1 MKRRKERME
10 ICYVGALVM
19 PNSYVVMDEEEILY
33 VEGGMS
39 VHRAAKYINIGVTAI
54 LVVVGI
60 GLGISSILWF
70 MRNSGKGLVVAG
82 LKHAITSVILALNPN
97 WTIGYGI
104 AIFIDSRDSN
114 PNNKIVMG

>member
-1 MKRRKERME
+1 MKSRKERME

-82 LKHAITSVILALNPN
+82 LKHAITSVILALGFSVGSGIYLIISSTNPN
-97 WTIGYGI
+97 WTIG
-104 AIFIDSRDSN
+104 DM
-114 PNNKIVMG
+114 V